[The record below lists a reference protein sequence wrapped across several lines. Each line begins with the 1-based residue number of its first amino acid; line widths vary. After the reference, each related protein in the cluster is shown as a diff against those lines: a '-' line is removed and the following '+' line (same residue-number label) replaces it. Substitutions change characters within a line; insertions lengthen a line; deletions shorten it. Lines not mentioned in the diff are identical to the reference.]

1 MNEDRDRCSGRGP
14 EERFRFTCEAARQEE
29 GVLVF
34 LVVPWQSHP
43 GATPFLLA
51 ALHFQEEALSEAED

>member
-1 MNEDRDRCSGRGP
+1 MLRSRS